1 MQIYDKLLGLPLF
14 QGMSSSDLQD
24 VVTRV
29 KFGFNK
35 YSRNTVVVDEGDPCT
50 GILFLLDGDVEMTTT
65 SADHSF
71 SITEFPVLPHAI
83 EPERVFGLQQRYSQK
98 YITKTQCNAMI
109 VGKDDIVSLASE
121 FMVFRLN
128 LLNILSTN
136 SQRLSRQIW
145 KHTPAHTESRI
156 VEFLRAHSSIPS
168 GKKIVHTKM
177 QQLAYELNE
186 SRIDVSVALNKLH
199 DEGKIVLQRG
209 IITVPKLEIL

>member
-1 MQIYDKLLGLPLF
+1 
-14 QGMSSSDLQD
+14 MSSSDLQD

-35 YSRNTVVVDEGDPCT
+35 YSRNTVIVDDGDACK
-50 GILFLLDGDVEMTTT
+50 GIIFVLDGDVEMITT

-71 SITEFPVLPHAI
+71 TVTEFPVLPYAI
-83 EPERVFGLQQRYSQK
+83 EPERVFGLQQRYSRK
-98 YITKTQCNAMI
+98 YIAKTQCNALT
-109 VGKDDIVSLASE
+109 VGKADIVLLASE

-128 LLNILSTN
+128 LLNILSTS

-145 KHTPAHTESRI
+145 KHTPADTQSRI

-168 GKKIVHTKM
+168 GKKVVHTKM
-177 QQLAYELNE
+177 QQLADELNE
-186 SRIDVSVALNKLH
+186 SRIDVSIALNKMH

-209 IITVPKLEIL
+209 IITVPKLEML